1 MDPSLSFSVSE
12 SKSFVAYLETLI
24 QGFRNFVVITKSW
37 FSLTKKSTMP
47 ASMCAQKKSTQ
58 LEAAFVCN
66 SNKKRYFCSV
76 QPIRGEQNIVCP
88 VGVIFVDFPHTV
100 MRSYRKMPKCDVI
113 QLWRA
118 GHHSDDRYRFCL
130 FLPSVPCIIWEYT

>member
-1 MDPSLSFSVSE
+1 MDPSLSSVSE

-88 VGVIFVDFPHTV
+88 VGVIFVDFPPTV
-100 MRSYRKMPKCDVI
+100 MRSYRKMP
-113 QLWRA
+113 
-118 GHHSDDRYRFCL
+118 
-130 FLPSVPCIIWEYT
+130 